1 MSKNPP
7 DRFAYYRKLNNAF
20 SLILGCCE
28 MLAEDERNRE
38 SKYLLR
44 MSEMAK
50 EMLEDL
56 WKRMERGEHLD

>member
-1 MSKNPP
+1 
-7 DRFAYYRKLNNAF
+7 
-20 SLILGCCE
+20 